1 MSIFSFKKV
10 VFPIWGIYS
19 EMNEIGSGQA
29 MPEKNVQTIMG
40 ASPDLKTS
48 KFWKKIP
55 EKVYIFSGKRS
66 THTNVIKRQCQS
78 VLLHFSVGGSLTL
91 QVADFLAP

>member
-48 KFWKKIP
+48 KFWKK
-55 EKVYIFSGKRS
+55 FQKRS
-66 THTNVIKRQCQS
+66 IFFPGKGQLTRTSSS
-78 VLLHFSVGGSLTL
+78 VSVRVFSCTSLLAAALRFR
-91 QVADFLAP
+91 